1 MIGTRRMGVRY
12 LGVVLASVI
21 ALNLY
26 GPLSSSASATVSPA
40 ACACSITLHP
50 VGGPR
55 GTSVAVTGTGFSHN
69 ATVTLQFVD
78 AALVRTDFASVK
90 TGNHGN
96 FTATVKIPNGAAL
109 GHGYV
114 VASTGSLK
122 ARAGFLVKKSC
133 TTKAAI
139 TLNPT
144 SGKRG
149 SNVLVSGT
157 GFCPSTRVRIRF
169 RDSKLNWTLL
179 ALGVTVGNAGN
190 FSQTET
196 IPSNAA
202 FGAGYVAVYDA
213 SSGQSAKKAYTVH
226 N

>member
-1 MIGTRRMGVRY
+1 MIGTRRIGVRY
-12 LGVVLASVI
+12 LGVALASII

-26 GPLSSSASATVSPA
+26 GPLSNASATVPA
-40 ACACSITLHP
+40 ATCVCSITLHP
-50 VGGPR
+50 VSGPR
-55 GTSVAVTGTGFSHN
+55 GTAVTVTGTGFTHS

-78 AALVRTDFASVK
+78 AALVRTTFASATTDTHGAFTK
-90 TGNHGN
+90 TV
-96 FTATVKIPNGAAL
+96 TIPNAAAL

-114 VASTGSLK
+114 VAYTGSLK

-149 SNVLVSGT
+149 SNVVVSGT

-196 IPSNAA
+196 VPSNAA
-202 FGAGYVAVYDA
+202 FGAGYVAVHDA
-213 SSGQSAKKAYTVH
+213 SSGQTAKKAYTVH